1 MFGQSAQGTS
11 RLGNFQN
18 RMFRYEVEGMRQTYE
33 NDQLSYPIR
42 KGGSFFISVPY
53 NRMNEEMQ
61 RINRMGGKIVS
72 IQPLT
77 LDGDSQA
84 KSEAATANQ
93 NLEAEGKNKAAGAQ
107 LSGSSKPDA
116 VTAQESESSKPDA
129 VKTQEPKS
137 NKPEPVKTQESKGK
151 K

>member
-1 MFGQSAQGTS
+1 MFGQTALGSS
-11 RLGNFQN
+11 RLSGAEN

-42 KGGSFFISVPY
+42 SSGSFIITVPY

-72 IQPLT
+72 IEPLT
-77 LDGDSQA
+77 LEGNSQA

-93 NLEAEGKNKAAGAQ
+93 NLQAEGKNKAAGADIPA
-107 LSGSSKPDA
+107 SSEAKSEAP
-116 VTAQESESSKPDA
+116 TA
-129 VKTQEPKS
+129 EPHL
-137 NKPEPVKTQESKGK
+137 EAEDTVG
-151 K
+151 